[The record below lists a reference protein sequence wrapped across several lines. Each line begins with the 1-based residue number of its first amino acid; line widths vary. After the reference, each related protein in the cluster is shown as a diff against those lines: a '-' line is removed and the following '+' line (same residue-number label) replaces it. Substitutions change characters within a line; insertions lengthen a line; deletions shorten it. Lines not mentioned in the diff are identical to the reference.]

1 MPKSMPADVIVVGDV
16 MADVAVLGGEL
27 VPGGDVQ
34 GEVRIRPGG
43 AGANAAVWASAA
55 DARVQLFGRVG
66 NDLAGRLLQ
75 AAVREHDVE
84 GRLAVDPEARTGA
97 MLVVRDG
104 PERSM
109 VADRGANARLTPHDL
124 PDRLVA
130 GAVLVSGY
138 LFFHP
143 GSEPVAVAALARTEA
158 DVVAVDAASWPLL
171 EAYGPERFLV
181 ATKEVTLMLAN
192 AREAETLTSWP
203 GMDAVKALAD
213 RYPMAAV
220 KLGAEGAV
228 LSVDGRVLS
237 ARVAPV
243 DPVDPTGAG
252 DAFDGVLVAL
262 LARGTEPETALQAAC
277 EAGSLAAGSSETW
290 PDAR

>member
-1 MPKSMPADVIVVGDV
+1 MPADVIVVGDV

-27 VPGGDVQ
+27 VPGGDVH

-66 NDLAGRLLQ
+66 NDLTGRLLQ
-75 AAVREHDVE
+75 AALREHDVE
-84 GRLAVDPEARTGA
+84 GRLAVDPDARTGA
-97 MLVVRDG
+97 MLVVRHG

-109 VADRGANARLTPHDL
+109 VADRGANARLTPQDL

-143 GSEPVAVAALARTEA
+143 SSEPVAVAALARTEA
-158 DVVAVDAASWPLL
+158 GVVAVDAASWPLL

-228 LSVDGRVLS
+228 LAVDGRVLS
-237 ARVAPV
+237 ARVAPM

-277 EAGSLAAGSSETW
+277 EAGSLAAGSLENW